1 MSSDEYT
8 RLCRLLHI
16 YAVGVLVCERYLCGD
31 GVGGGAG
38 AAGQLLEGFLVK
50 AHGVIAIEGHPDD
63 GDGVQ
68 HVDYHGGH
76 GQTEALHM
84 ESARAPHCH
93 RAHQCRE
100 HWHREE
106 QGEDKGDDRIR
117 IPVPVEW
124 VLVWIVQVDAVVIM
138 RLVKLVLLLAVL
150 KIMQMVREVHL
161 RAV

>member
-1 MSSDEYT
+1 MQT
-8 RLCRLLHI
+8 MHI

-76 GQTEALHM
+76 GQTEAFIWKVRVRHIATAPISA
-84 ESARAPHCH
+84 ESTGTGKNRARIKEMIAYES
-93 RAHQCRE
+93 QC
-100 HWHREE
+100 
-106 QGEDKGDDRIR
+106 
-117 IPVPVEW
+117 P
-124 VLVWIVQVDAVVIM
+124 
-138 RLVKLVLLLAVL
+138 
-150 KIMQMVREVHL
+150 
-161 RAV
+161 

>member
-1 MSSDEYT
+1 
-8 RLCRLLHI
+8 
-16 YAVGVLVCERYLCGD
+16 
-31 GVGGGAG
+31 
-38 AAGQLLEGFLVK
+38 
-50 AHGVIAIEGHPDD
+50 
-63 GDGVQ
+63 
-68 HVDYHGGH
+68 
-76 GQTEALHM
+76 M

-138 RLVKLVLLLAVL
+138 RLVRLILSSNVLMPYYQLRMNPQLNVTIFITISLYNIIEIYRKIKAVKYKKLDCFLYP
-150 KIMQMVREVHL
+150 KI
-161 RAV
+161 